1 MIGVVKSSAL
11 SGFGTYMHIL
21 YSTCLQNS
29 LCDVRECGRTQTQ
42 IGVPSAGLEI
52 QSAVRQ

>member
-11 SGFGTYMHIL
+11 SGIYCIAHVYKTVCVML
-21 YSTCLQNS
+21 
-29 LCDVRECGRTQTQ
+29 EKCGRTQSQ
-42 IGVPSAGLEI
+42 IGMPSAGLEI